1 MPHSPFGHTH
11 ERGDCY
17 ATWYAKRKAEK
28 LVEPLELTEFD
39 QDDIEQSLILGLL
52 ERWPK
57 FDPSVCKPKEFITW
71 AIKRAVADQIREQR
85 RRLKFEPTEVEP
97 LEDLLA
103 DDEED
108 LPTSCVCEDHAP
120 VLDRA
125 MDIQEAMSRL
135 PPEIQEVGRLL
146 MTYTVVETA
155 QKLGVSRRTVRDRME
170 RLRDALTTAGL
181 APA

>member
-1 MPHSPFGHTH
+1 MPHSPFGHAH

-39 QDDIEQSLILGLL
+39 QDDVEQSLLLGLL

-57 FDPSVCKPKEFITW
+57 FDPSVCKPKPFITW

-103 DDEED
+103 DEEEALPADYVSED
-108 LPTSCVCEDHAP
+108 LAQ

-125 MDIQEAMSRL
+125 MDIQETLSKL
-135 PPEIQEVGRLL
+135 PPEIQEVGRML
-146 MTYTVVETA
+146 MSHNVVETA
-155 QKLGVSRRTVRDRME
+155 QELGLSRRTVRDRME
-170 RLRDALTTAGL
+170 KLQEALTSAGF
-181 APA
+181 AHA